1 MQKDIYLRGIYER
14 KSMSHASLLNTI
26 KQKLLFS
33 KKNIRYRVSFT
44 HILDPWI
51 ILLVI

>member
-33 KKNIRYRVSFT
+33 KKKYATGLVSHTFKT
-44 HILDPWI
+44 LG
-51 ILLVI
+51 